1 MFLNLKTT
9 VMTGAIF
16 ALSACSG
23 GLNDSF
29 YQVDG
34 TAKGNI
40 CIEGMSASTK
50 GAEATDIVDRIR
62 QYYGGTESTVV
73 NVHSAKG
80 YQATCALY
88 QNKPQ
93 ADVTIDEA
101 YYKDVIVPATNGST
115 N

>member
-40 CIEGMSASTK
+40 CIEGMSAPTK
-50 GAEATDIVDRIR
+50 GAEATDIVDRLR

-101 YYKDVIVPATNGST
+101 HYKEVIVPATNK
-115 N
+115 

>member
-16 ALSACSG
+16 ALTACSG

-29 YQVDG
+29 FQIDG
-34 TAKGNI
+34 TAVGNV

-50 GAEATDIVDRIR
+50 GAEATEIVDRLR

-73 NVHSAKG
+73 NVYSAKG

-88 QNKPQ
+88 QGKPK

-101 YYKDVIVPATNGST
+101 YYKDVIVKATNK
-115 N
+115 

>member
-16 ALSACSG
+16 ALNACSG

-50 GAEATDIVDRIR
+50 GAEATDIVDRLR

-101 YYKDVIVPATNGST
+101 YYKDVIVPST
-115 N
+115 NK

>member
-16 ALSACSG
+16 ALTACSG

-50 GAEATDIVDRIR
+50 GAEATDIVNRIR

-73 NVHSAKG
+73 NVHSATG

-101 YYKDVIVPATNGST
+101 YYKDVIVPATNK
-115 N
+115 

>member
-1 MFLNLKTT
+1 MFLNIKTT

-16 ALSACSG
+16 ALTACSG

-40 CIEGMSASTK
+40 CIEGMSAPTK
-50 GAEATDIVDRIR
+50 GAEATDIVDRLR

-101 YYKDVIVPATNGST
+101 YYKDVIVPATNK
-115 N
+115 